1 MSVVQ
6 AARRLAE
13 QRPSH
18 PVLSLYLDLDPEEF
32 AAPPAR
38 VSQIHSLLDQ
48 AARDVEA
55 DDSLTHEELV
65 AVREDLD
72 RVREYLLSDEPPFQ
86 GARALAVFC
95 SGRDDLFEVVQLSR
109 PAPPR
114 VAIERKPYVEP
125 LIGRERE
132 RDALDRMAAGIGA
145 GGRGAG
151 GAEDVIAALAERRVQ
166 TLLLDQEF
174 DRSGRRCPNCG
185 LLSLQ
190 ESGACPT
197 GDGATLEPIDHV
209 RE

>member
-65 AVREDLD
+65 RVREDLD

-114 VAIERKPYVEP
+114 VAIERTPYVEP
-125 LIGRERE
+125 LI
-132 RDALDRMAAGIGA
+132 AGA
-145 GGRGAG
+145 Q
-151 GAEDVIAALAERRVQ
+151 ERRWCVALV
-166 TLLLDQEF
+166 TRREARILTGTA
-174 DRSGRRCPNCG
+174 DR
-185 LLSLQ
+185 LSELRHF
-190 ESGACPT
+190 E
-197 GDGATLEPIDHV
+197 DGVHGQHQQG
-209 RE
+209 